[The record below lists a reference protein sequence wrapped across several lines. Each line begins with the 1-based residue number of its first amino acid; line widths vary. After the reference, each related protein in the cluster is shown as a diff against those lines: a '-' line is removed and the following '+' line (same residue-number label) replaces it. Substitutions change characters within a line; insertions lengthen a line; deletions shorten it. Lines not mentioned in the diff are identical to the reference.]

1 MSKFHHDRVHRA
13 RLNRSTK
20 LSHTRLQFVDVSLDL
35 NTNIIHGILFWFNFN
50 FHLNHF
56 SGMATMKENKG
67 KEAVDE
73 GSHPEI
79 QSQARPFVGDKWK
92 SLSKN
97 LDLGNLPS
105 CRGKKAKHGSS

>member
-1 MSKFHHDRVHRA
+1 M
-13 RLNRSTK
+13 
-20 LSHTRLQFVDVSLDL
+20 RLQFIDVSLDL
-35 NTNIIHGILFWFNFN
+35 NTNIIHGILCWFNFN

-73 GSHPEI
+73 GSCPEI
-79 QSQARPFVGDKWK
+79 QSQALPSARDKRK

-105 CRGKKAKHGSS
+105 RRGKKAKHGSSQIVKPTLPPSQPPI